1 MAGRQSRYWLNGRS
15 IQKREAS
22 IILGRAYCMPQ
33 TTAINQF
40 ESLVNNYFRM
50 CPMATYY
57 MDPNTG
63 VAYLRA

>member
-1 MAGRQSRYWLNGRS
+1 MAGRKGRYLLNGRS

-22 IILGRAYCMPQ
+22 AILGRAYCMPQ
-33 TTAINQF
+33 STAINQF
-40 ESLVNNYFRM
+40 ESLVSNYFRM

-63 VAYLRA
+63 VAYLR